1 MSEVYGKQQGGKT
14 MKRRDF
20 CKALVCSA
28 ALAPG
33 LALPRAE
40 AAAKSQT
47 VGRAVPAGNY
57 TMSFRSELSQ
67 MDIEHEYYY
76 SDSFFA
82 HTSIQYDHQLAL
94 ATLGMV
100 TAAFNTWA
108 SDAKYWA
115 NGDVGRENSLDA
127 AYAKL
132 GFGDVKYRYYDV
144 DVGRA
149 GDFVGWST
157 ARKTIT
163 LNGKRTTIV
172 ALILRG
178 GGYGGEWVSNLHTG
192 VGTGHAGF
200 VIATGEVLAHLRS
213 YLDAAAKE
221 ADLGTL
227 KLWVCGYSRG
237 AAAANLL
244 AARIAKELPAI
255 ERKNTFVYTF
265 ATPAAL
271 TRASY
276 PDYQLD
282 FDNNHNTDGTL
293 RAGWASSN
301 IFNLVSS
308 GDLVP
313 RVMPAE
319 WGYYRNGNDRFL
331 PCTRDPQEQADL
343 DALGAGFGPV
353 ALAISQLAT
362 KEDTD
367 GVLVRL
373 ENFFGSKQTYHD
385 KYEAMLMDM
394 VQAAFTRSEAEVAEG
409 HTLTDEEVEA
419 RLRGLGNMRQLDE
432 EKLTKAVHNA
442 SAMSRPL
449 LEKLETTDGSVKIDF
464 SVRDKDIHLDFDVP
478 LRVRQAVIPVL
489 AVGLYYGVDSATVS
503 SIARYIFQFMSMKPD
518 SADVVVRAAFC
529 HHFEDYASL
538 MEYYA
543 PSAHGMEGVTRG

>member
-1 MSEVYGKQQGGKT
+1 

-20 CKALVCSA
+20 CRALGGAAAA
-28 ALAPG
+28 ALAAP
-33 LALPRAE
+33 LPRA
-40 AAAKSQT
+40 AAAQSTT
-47 VGRAVPAGNY
+47 VGRAVPDGNY
-57 TMSFRSELSQ
+57 TMRFRSELSL
-67 MDIEHEYYY
+67 DDLPRDYHY
-76 SDSFFA
+76 SESLFDHSAFE
-82 HTSIQYDHQLAL
+82 YDHAL
-94 ATLGMV
+94 AKVSLGMV
-100 TAAFNTWA
+100 GAAFNTAA
-108 SDAKYWA
+108 SDAEYWA
-115 NGDVGRENSLDA
+115 NADVGRQANLADA
-127 AYAKL
+127 FETL
-132 GFGDVKYRYYDV
+132 GFAGTEYYHYDI
-144 DVGRA
+144 DVGTP
-149 GDFVGWST
+149 GDFVGHAL
-157 ARKTIT
+157 ARKTFSRGGKRIT
-163 LNGKRTTIV
+163 LAAV
-172 ALILRG
+172 VLRG

-213 YLDAAAKE
+213 YLEAAARE

-301 IFNLVSS
+301 VFNLISS

-353 ALAISQLAT
+353 ALTISQLAT

-419 RLRGLGNMRQLDE
+419 RLRGLGNMRQVDE
-432 EKLTKAVHNA
+432 EKLAKAVHNA

-503 SIARYIFQFMSMKPD
+503 SITRYIFQFMSMKPD